1 VAFEIIW
8 TETASADLESIVAH
22 LAEKSPDAAEKT
34 ANSIVNHVEVL
45 RTFPQIGPRYAKDP
59 RRRVR
64 EVLCGKYRIF
74 YRLNEQLNAVE
85 ILTVW
90 HGARQEPEL
99 PI

>member
-1 VAFEIIW
+1 MAFEIIW
-8 TETASADLESIVAH
+8 TETASSDLESIVAH

-59 RRRVR
+59 SRRVR

-74 YRLNEQLNAVE
+74 YRLNEQLKVVE